1 MSRRL
6 NYRHLHHFW
15 MVAREGSIARAAEA
29 LDLAPQTLS
38 SQISTFEAN
47 LGTRLFER
55 RGRRLVMTQAGRTI
69 FQYADSMFRT
79 AEELEAWLDAADT
92 APTRQLR
99 VGIVASIHKLFAY
112 RVIAPALEITTPVT
126 LKCRTGTPED
136 LTSALARHEL
146 DVVITDRPPA
156 GDEDFRWYLNPLS
169 QSAISLFAEPSLAQ
183 RLAPEFPASLDG
195 FPFLASAL
203 EAPYYQQLMQW
214 FRDQGIHMH
223 EAAEIDD
230 SALIKVF
237 GLAGLGVFA
246 APTLI
251 RDEVCRQY
259 QVQEID
265 SIEAVQ
271 DQIYALYSVE
281 GMRHPGIQAICA
293 GS

>member
-15 MVAREGSIARAAEA
+15 VVAREGSIARAAEA

-38 SQISTFEAN
+38 SQVSTFEAD

-55 RGRRLVMTQAGRTI
+55 RGRRLVMTDAGRTV
-69 FQYADSMFRT
+69 FQYADPMFRT
-79 AEELEAWLDAADT
+79 AEELEAWLDAADA
-92 APTRQLR
+92 APARKLR

-112 RVIAPALEITTPVT
+112 RVIAPALETTTPVT
-126 LKCRTGTPED
+126 LRCRTGAPED
-136 LTSALARHEL
+136 LTSALARHDL
-146 DVVITDRPPA
+146 DVVITDRPPT

-183 RLAPEFPASLDG
+183 RLAPGFPASLDG

-203 EAPYYQQLMQW
+203 DAPYYQQLMQW
-214 FRDQGIHMH
+214 FRDQGIRVR

-237 GLAGLGVFA
+237 GRAGLGVFA

-251 RDEVCRQY
+251 REEVCRQY
-259 QVQEID
+259 QVEEIA
-265 SIEAVQ
+265 SIETVR
-271 DQIYALYSVE
+271 DQIYALYGVE
-281 GMRHPGIQAICA
+281 GMRHPGIQAICS

>member
-29 LDLAPQTLS
+29 LNLAPQTLS
-38 SQISTFEAN
+38 SQISTFEAD

-55 RGRRLVMTQAGRTI
+55 RGRRLLMTDTGRTV
-69 FQYADSMFRT
+69 FQYADPMFHT
-79 AEELEAWLDAADT
+79 AEELEAWLDEADT
-92 APTRQLR
+92 APARKLK

-112 RVIAPALEITTPVT
+112 RVIAPALETNTPVT
-126 LKCRTGTPED
+126 LKCRTGAPED

-146 DVVITDRPPA
+146 DVVITDRPPT

-169 QSAISLFAEPSLAQ
+169 QSAISLFAEPVLAQ
-183 RLAPEFPASLDG
+183 RLTPGFPDSLDG

-214 FRDQGIHMH
+214 FRDQGIRVH
-223 EAAEIDD
+223 EVAEIDD

-237 GLAGLGVFA
+237 GRAGLGVFA

-251 RDEVCRQY
+251 REEVCRQY
-259 QVQEID
+259 QVEEIA
-265 SIEAVQ
+265 SIDAVR
-271 DQIYALYSVE
+271 DQIYALHGME
-281 GMRHPGIQAICA
+281 GLRHPGIQAICA
-293 GS
+293 ID

>member
-15 MVAREGSIARAAEA
+15 MVALEGSIARAAEA
-29 LDLAPQTLS
+29 LNLAPQTLS
-38 SQISTFEAN
+38 SQISTLEAD

-55 RGRRLVMTQAGRTI
+55 RGRRLIMTDSGRTV
-69 FQYADSMFRT
+69 FQYADPMFRT
-79 AEELEAWLDAADT
+79 AEELEAWLDEADT
-92 APTRQLR
+92 APARKLR

-112 RVIAPALEITTPVT
+112 RVIAPALETSTPIT

-136 LTSALARHEL
+136 LTGALARHEL

-169 QSAISLFAEPSLAQ
+169 RSAISLFAEPMLAQ
-183 RLAPEFPASLDG
+183 RLAPGFPESLDG

-214 FRDQGIHMH
+214 FRDQGIRVH

-237 GLAGLGVFA
+237 GRTGLGVFA

-259 QVQEID
+259 QVEEIA
-265 SIEAVQ
+265 SIDAVR
-271 DQIYALYSVE
+271 DQIYALHGME
-281 GMRHPGIQAICA
+281 GLRHPGIQAICA
-293 GS
+293 SG